1 MSKESQIIFKTNNNT
16 PSIELWSSN
25 ENASISVGYD
35 SANSL
40 FSISTG
46 NAFSNNLI
54 SFTNSETSLN
64 NILDLNNNKISN
76 IPVPSS
82 DNDIATK
89 NYALNNFGTIP
100 TAGSGLSLSSN
111 NYSVNSSQTQITS
124 IGNLTTGSILSSF
137 GNIFTKN
144 NFQTTE
150 DLFVGNNVLTN
161 FNTNFKTKVE
171 NSDFSGENLQSVFTT
186 SYYLTKNNAIRGQI
200 KIITF
205 DGSSNGSYV
214 TKVTVPNGIGFQYID
229 FTRNAQS
236 VILVYNGTGWAI
248 VSNSGATIS

>member
-54 SFTNSETSLN
+54 SFNNSETSLN

-76 IPVPSS
+76 VPTPSS
-82 DNDIATK
+82 NNDIATK
-89 NYALNNFGTIP
+89 NYALNNLGTIP

-124 IGNLTTGSILSSF
+124 VGNLTTGSISSGF
-137 GNIFTKN
+137 DNIFTKN
-144 NFQTTE
+144 NFQTTG
-150 DLFVGNNVLTN
+150 DLLLGNNVLTN
-161 FNTNFKTKVE
+161 FNTNFGTKTE
-171 NSDFSGENLQSVFTT
+171 NSNFGGDNLHSVLTT
-186 SYYLTKNNAIRGQI
+186 GHNLTTNNANTGQI

-205 DGSSNGSYV
+205 NGSITNV
-214 TKVTVPNGIGFQYID
+214 PVPNGIGFVNIE
-229 FTRNAQS
+229 FTKYGQS
-236 VILVYNGTGWAI
+236 VILVFNGTGWAI